1 MSNLSCL
8 PVMPPTSVVEICRP
22 VFSRPAHKQRNFG
35 LDLVRAVAI
44 SMVLMAHGV
53 FLQGVPLLG
62 DLTSGVDLF
71 FVLSGFLIGRIYLQ
85 SSLRNGYSLL
95 SFWRARWWRT
105 LPPYLAAL
113 SLSWT
118 LALHPGIRPPLEV
131 RAMYLL
137 FLQNYTGMFGFTP
150 SWSLCVEEHFYLLL
164 PLVGLAVDR
173 WMGRS
178 ALRWFLPVCF
188 FLPSAA
194 RVLTLYAGGGLPRN
208 WRYFT
213 HLHSEGLIAGVWLA
227 YMFVHEP
234 ALFRALRKP
243 ALWLTP
249 AVPVLL
255 LVLPV
260 WNNRTEDINVHVF
273 TAYALG
279 FAAWVRLACDVKW
292 SPSPGSPARIIHRVV
307 SWLALCSYSLY
318 LTHTQIFVLR
328 TFLPFD
334 RGIGKTLLVLAMGL
348 VGGIVF
354 YFLFERPAIRTRDW
368 FERRLRSNEAK
379 VLPS

>member
-1 MSNLSCL
+1 MSSLTCV
-8 PVMPPTSVVEICRP
+8 PATPRTSVVEICQP
-22 VFSRPAHKQRNFG
+22 AFSQPAHKQRSFG

-44 SMVLMAHGV
+44 SMVLIAHGV
-53 FLQGVPLLG
+53 SLQGVPLLG

-95 SFWRARWWRT
+95 GFWRARWWRT

-113 SLSWT
+113 GLSWT
-118 LALHPGIRPPLEV
+118 LALQPGIRPPLEV
-131 RAMYLL
+131 RTTYIS

-173 WMGRS
+173 WFGRS

-188 FLPSAA
+188 FLPAAA
-194 RVLTLYAGGGLPRN
+194 RVLTLYTGGGLPNN
-208 WRYFT
+208 WRYLT
-213 HLHSEGLIAGVWLA
+213 HLHSEGLVAGVWLA
-227 YMFVHEP
+227 YLFVHEP

-249 AVPVLL
+249 VVPLL
-255 LVLPV
+255 LLLLPV
-260 WNNRTEDINVHVF
+260 WSNRTDDINVYVF

-279 FAAWVRLACDVKW
+279 FAAWVRLACDLEW
-292 SPSPGSPARIIHRVV
+292 SPGPGGR
-307 SWLALCSYSLY
+307 
-318 LTHTQIFVLR
+318 
-328 TFLPFD
+328 
-334 RGIGKTLLVLAMGL
+334 
-348 VGGIVF
+348 
-354 YFLFERPAIRTRDW
+354 
-368 FERRLRSNEAK
+368 EA
-379 VLPS
+379 